1 MRYLIASLIIIT
13 IIFIISSFTQKSLNT
28 PDNAILIIRPYWHNG
43 TWVFDDKRVNLY
55 QEPFVAGIPE
65 MINHITKNISN
76 AKNGFR
82 LLFSANPFPG
92 YQMKLIWRREE
103 DNGNWYYSEDLKTEG
118 WLCSALFKYY
128 KKTPKEIYAKAEA
141 INE

>member
-1 MRYLIASLIIIT
+1 MRYLIVLLIIIAIVS
-13 IIFIISSFTQKSLNT
+13 IIFSYKQKSLNVS
-28 PDNAILIIRPYWHNG
+28 DNVILIIKPYWHNG

-65 MINHITKNISN
+65 MINHVTKNIPN

-92 YQMKLIWRREE
+92 YQMKLIWLRRESG
-103 DNGNWYYSEDLKTEG
+103 GNWYYLEDLKMEG
-118 WLCSALFKYY
+118 WLCPALCKYY
-128 KKTPKEIYAKAEA
+128 KKAPKEIYAKAEA

>member
-1 MRYLIASLIIIT
+1 MHLIILLIIIT
-13 IIFIISSFTQKSLNT
+13 IVFIIFSGKQKSLNVT
-28 PDNAILIIRPYWHNG
+28 DNAILIIKPYWHNG

-65 MINHITKNISN
+65 MINHITKDIPN

-82 LLFSANPFPG
+82 LLFSANPFPD
-92 YQMKLIWRREE
+92 YQMKLIWVREE
-103 DNGNWYYSEDLKTEG
+103 NGGNWYYSEDLRMEG
-118 WLCSALFKYY
+118 WLCPAMFKYY
-128 KKTPKEIYAKAEA
+128 KKAPKEIYAKAEV